1 MDPVR
6 GQAQPLLA
14 GRYVAI
20 TVLGLQ
26 SRDTVGNPQPGLSCS
41 SPTCYLHLLSK
52 EDMCKESDD
61 RGSNQKRGQRNNTGE
76 LVISNFMN

>member
-26 SRDTVGNPQPGLSCS
+26 SRDTVGNPQPGLSLPS
-41 SPTCYLHLLSK
+41 QIVLLTEQIFHK
-52 EDMCKESDD
+52 CQNEKKQI
-61 RGSNQKRGQRNNTGE
+61 R
-76 LVISNFMN
+76 